1 MRSAA
6 DTSTDRR
13 DRLATV
19 AEAAEVL
26 GITPDAVRSRL
37 RRGTLQ
43 RSSERGPVGEVMVV
57 LTAKHSE
64 QGDQSSEQSSTDQPT
79 VETVALVEVLKDQ
92 VAHLQQQLEE
102 AHRANAE
109 HRRLLAAALER
120 IPEIEAPPEA
130 REASQT
136 PSEEPYGTS
145 PQEAEDTLH
154 RHERSWWQRWFGAGG

>member
-1 MRSAA
+1 
-6 DTSTDRR
+6 
-13 DRLATV
+13 
-19 AEAAEVL
+19 
-26 GITPDAVRSRL
+26 
-37 RRGTLQ
+37 
-43 RSSERGPVGEVMVV
+43 MVV

-120 IPEIEAPPEA
+120 IPELEAPREPATEA
-130 REASQT
+130 TESRAAS
-136 PSEEPYGTS
+136 SESVDRGES
-145 PQEAEDTLH
+145 RAEAENPSG
-154 RHERSWWQRWFGAGG
+154 RRSWWREFFGMQ